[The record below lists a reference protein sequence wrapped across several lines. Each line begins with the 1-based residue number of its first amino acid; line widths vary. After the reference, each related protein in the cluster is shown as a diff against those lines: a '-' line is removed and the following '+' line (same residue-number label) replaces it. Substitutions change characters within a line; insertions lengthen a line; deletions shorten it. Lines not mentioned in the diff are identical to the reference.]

1 MIEPG
6 FAAFTT
12 KKMIEYRHHGGH
24 YLVPFFVT
32 MMLRRLLKGFGSIR
46 LAVPLM
52 AAIVVILIGA
62 TMYESQVGSSTV
74 QEVIYKSPW
83 FGALMFLL
91 ALNLGVSAM
100 SRYPWRGARKVGFAL
115 THWGLIVLIAGA
127 AAVIHVGVEGMLLVR
142 TDANPTNQ
150 IRVEGEFLEV
160 IQPDQSLAQAEV
172 VITNGQVKTRQA
184 AGLELLDYRENTI
197 KTVSFQTGGAV
208 ENPAVRLELRSD
220 RMAQTV
226 DRWLAIAPLPYRSV
240 TMGPAELAIARAESE
255 AELDQL
261 LHPSTDADSHP
272 WGTLTLTTLDQSNV
286 IDLQTA
292 AQSDQPIRVGD
303 ITAQVVAVFP
313 NFQLNGKGQPISV
326 SDEFQNPAVQLTVQA
341 PTGKERWFVF
351 AKPDF
356 PPVRT
361 PITTGFTENLR
372 VDYAIAP
379 PQPQDYFHVVIG
391 PDTQC
396 YYVAKSSQGVKSGTF
411 KLGQTVTPG
420 WADFQI
426 RLADV
431 LDHAQLHR
439 EIVPVEEPG
448 IEGSPA
454 LRVRTAAGTEA
465 WLPWGEP
472 TVINEPDGG
481 ETLAAFTPKL
491 LQLPFAVQ
499 LDDFIV
505 DRNEGSESVAMWT
518 SQIEIIDPAAQ
529 WVEARRVWMNHPTW
543 YHGWKLAQASWNP
556 GDLKQSTLQ
565 VKREP
570 AWVTA
575 LTWIGSALVISGI
588 AVMFYGPAV
597 VKQWRHTESSTVPLA
612 SESEAELSSAIATP
626 EPVSPS

>member
-1 MIEPG
+1 M
-6 FAAFTT
+6 
-12 KKMIEYRHHGGH
+12 
-24 YLVPFFVT
+24 L
-32 MMLRRLLKGFGSIR
+32 LRRLLKGLGSIR
-46 LAVPLM
+46 VAVPLM
-52 AAIVVILIGA
+52 ATIVVILIGA
-62 TMYESQVGSSTV
+62 TVYESQVGSSTV

-83 FGALMFLL
+83 FGGLMFLL
-91 ALNLGVSAM
+91 ALNLGISAA

-115 THWGLIVLIAGA
+115 THLGLIVIIAGA

-160 IQPDQSLAQAEV
+160 MQPDQSLAQGEV

-197 KTVSFQTGGAV
+197 KTVSFQPGGAV
-208 ENPAVRLELRSD
+208 ANPAVRLELRSD

-240 TMGPAELAIARAESE
+240 TMGPASLSISRADSE
-255 AELDQL
+255 AELDTL
-261 LHPSTDADSHP
+261 LHPPSDSDDHP
-272 WGTLTLTTLDQSNV
+272 WGTLTLTTSGQSDTV
-286 IDLQTA
+286 DLQA
-292 AQSDQPIRVGD
+292 MAQGTTPIQLGE

-313 NFQLNGKGQPISV
+313 NFQLNGQGEPVSV
-326 SDEFQNPAVQLTVQA
+326 SEEFQNPAVQLTVQS
-341 PTGKERWFVF
+341 PTGEERWFVF

-361 PITTGFTENLR
+361 PITTALAEDLR
-372 VDYAIAP
+372 VEYAIAP
-379 PQPQDYFHVVIG
+379 PQPQDYFQVVIG
-391 PDTQC
+391 PDAQL
-396 YYVAKSSQGVKSGTF
+396 YYVAKSSQGVKSGPWE
-411 KLGQTVTPG
+411 LGQTVTPG

-426 RLADV
+426 RLAAV

-448 IEGSPA
+448 LEGSPA
-454 LRVRTAAGTEA
+454 LKVRTAAGTEA

-472 TVINEPDGG
+472 TVIDEPNG

-518 SQIEIIDPAAQ
+518 SVIQIIDPVAQ
-529 WVEARRVWMNHPTW
+529 WVESRRVWMNHPTW

-556 GDLKQSTLQ
+556 GDLQQSTLQ

-588 AVMFYGPAV
+588 AVMFYGPAL
-597 VKQWRHTESSTVPLA
+597 VKQWRHSEPSPAPLA
-612 SESEAELSSAIATP
+612 SESEMGLTGAIAAP
-626 EPVSPS
+626 ESVSPS